1 MLLWVGWLKCMTTFR
16 TCIRLRAGFIVKR
29 FRPHT
34 VYVLLHRVKPSDWS
48 CAAPIKYIDRLDSAL
63 FCVVGCVM
71 KKQTNKKN
79 NKKSYLFKFRK
90 RYIHIDNNVKFKMY
104 KSSKSLQSEK
114 VIVFALH
121 TLAKK
126 NRNQHL

>member
-1 MLLWVGWLKCMTTFR
+1 MFHY
-16 TCIRLRAGFIVKR
+16 AGSS
-29 FRPHT
+29 PQT
-34 VYVLLHRVKPSDWS
+34 YGS
-48 CAAPIKYIDRLDSAL
+48 CAAPVRYIDRLDSAL

-71 KKQTNKKN
+71 KTNKKN
-79 NKKSYLFKFRK
+79 KQKRKTSIFLNLEKS
-90 RYIHIDNNVKFKMY
+90 YIHIDNNVKFIIY

>member
-1 MLLWVGWLKCMTTFR
+1 MTSCRPTFR
-16 TCIRLRAGFIVKR
+16 SCIGLRAGFAAKR
-29 FRPHT
+29 FRPRT
-34 VYVLLHRVKPSDWS
+34 VHVLLDRVKPSDWS
-48 CAAPIKYIDRLDSAL
+48 CAAPVKCIDRLNSAL
-63 FCVVGCVM
+63 FGVVGCVM
-71 KKQTNKKN
+71 KN
-79 NKKSYLFKFRK
+79 NKKQTIYVFLNLEKS
-90 RYIHIDNNVKFKMY
+90 YIHIDNNVKFILY

>member
-1 MLLWVGWLKCMTTFR
+1 MTSCRPTFG
-16 TCIRLRAGFIVKR
+16 TCIRLRAGFGVER
-29 FRPHT
+29 FRPRAVH
-34 VYVLLHRVKPSDWS
+34 VVLHRVKPSDWS
-48 CAAPIKYIDRLDSAL
+48 CAAPVKYIDRLDSAL

-71 KKQTNKKN
+71 KSNNNKKN
-79 NKKSYLFKFRK
+79 LSFLNLEKS
-90 RYIHIDNNVKFKMY
+90 YIHIDNNVEFIMY